1 MAFEQQSSV
10 ESLETMLAKEIERSD
25 MYASYIY
32 IGRSTS
38 AQLSAYYATIIQA
51 TESRIKRLYKEVERE
66 KKRIKHE
73 QKRIA
78 HEQTTTPEGQSND

>member
-1 MAFEQQSSV
+1 MAFEQPASL
-10 ESLETMLAKEIERSD
+10 ESLETKLANEVARSD
-25 MYASYIY
+25 KYVSIIDGA
-32 IGRSTS
+32 STS
-38 AQLSAYYATIIQA
+38 NDYNSRRAMIIIA
-51 TESRIKRLYKEVERE
+51 SEMRIKRIEKQIERE